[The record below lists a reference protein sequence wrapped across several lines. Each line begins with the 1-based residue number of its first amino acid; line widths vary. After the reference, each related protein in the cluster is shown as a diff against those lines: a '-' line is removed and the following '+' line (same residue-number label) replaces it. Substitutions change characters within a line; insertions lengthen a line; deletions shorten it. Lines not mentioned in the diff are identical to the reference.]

1 MSSHRLLDTDSG
13 NAVVVALDHGIA
25 KGNIEGFERPR
36 ETLEGV
42 LRGEPDGIIARAPF
56 VERYSDLLSG
66 TDTDI
71 VLAPDVLTYS
81 TLPAQDDG
89 NDMWTGAFSP
99 AFIKEFDPAGV
110 KVVLNFGRKDS
121 DLHRESIEYVV
132 ELYEELRKTD
142 ISLVVETVMWGSRVP
157 DGYQSDTGNLGN
169 AVRIG
174 WELGAD
180 ILKIPYTDKAAFAD
194 IVKRTPVPCM
204 ILGGPAT
211 TPEATLRE
219 VEEAMQAG
227 AHGVMI
233 GRSIWQTSDPANMV
247 QAVRE
252 IVHDQRSVAEA
263 GFSSS

>member
-1 MSSHRLLDTDSG
+1 MSDEKLLETDSG

-25 KGNIEGFERPR
+25 KGNIEGFEQPR
-36 ETLEGV
+36 ETLESV

-56 VERYSDLLSG
+56 VERYQDLLSSTN
-66 TDTDI
+66 TDVI
-71 VLAPDVLTYS
+71 LAPDVLMYS

-99 AFIKEFDPAGV
+99 AFIKEFAPAGV
-110 KVVLNFGRKDS
+110 KVVFNFGRKNS

-132 ELYEELRKTD
+132 RLYEELRKTD
-142 ISLVVETVMWGSRVP
+142 ISLVVETVMWGDNVP
-157 DGYQSDTGNLGN
+157 DGYASNEENLGN

-180 ILKIPYTDKAAFAD
+180 ILKVPYTDKAALAK
-194 IVKRTPVPCM
+194 VVERTPVPCM

-219 VEEAMQAG
+219 VDEAMQAG
-227 AHGVMI
+227 ARGVMI
-233 GRSIWQTSDPANMV
+233 GRSIWQTADPA
-247 QAVRE
+247 AVVRAMKQ
-252 IVHDQRSVAEA
+252 IVHEERSAAEV
-263 GFSSS
+263 GSIPS